1 VPGRLHRRGR
11 VFRPLRLPDHGATDG
26 RDSPHVAPRP
36 APILCP
42 KGAPPASRLAPGPA
56 RDACGRRA
64 HPGSQEL
71 QFAGRAA
78 RATALYVSNVFFD
91 LHDADYFAP
100 NVESNPFLHTWS
112 LGVEE
117 QFYLVWPLLL
127 LLGLRQGRSHR
138 PLIWLLA
145 GVTSLSLLFCL
156 WATAHRPTLAFY
168 ELPARAWEFGLGGLL
183 ACAGVSRLR
192 GAAASL
198 VGWLGLAAILL
209 TAYLLRD
216 GAVFPGWIAT
226 VPALGTT
233 AVLSAGGVRSP
244 GGVSRLLDSRPL
256 QYLGA
261 RSYSWYLWHWP
272 FIVLAAAVAPA
283 IPVAGKLVLGAAS
296 LGAASLTY
304 RFLEQP
310 VRHHPQLMRRTAL
323 SLLLAGG
330 TAVGAAT
337 LAFLVLRR
345 GGHLAGEPSMQP
357 IAAASTDVAHMSWKR
372 CVSMGMST

>member
-1 VPGRLHRRGR
+1 
-11 VFRPLRLPDHGATDG
+11 
-26 RDSPHVAPRP
+26 
-36 APILCP
+36 
-42 KGAPPASRLAPGPA
+42 
-56 RDACGRRA
+56 
-64 HPGSQEL
+64 
-71 QFAGRAA
+71 
-78 RATALYVSNVFFD
+78 
-91 LHDADYFAP
+91 
-100 NVESNPFLHTWS
+100 
-112 LGVEE
+112 
-117 QFYLVWPLLL
+117 
-127 LLGLRQGRSHR
+127 
-138 PLIWLLA
+138 
-145 GVTSLSLLFCL
+145 
-156 WATAHRPTLAFY
+156 
-168 ELPARAWEFGLGGLL
+168 
-183 ACAGVSRLR
+183 
-192 GAAASL
+192 
-198 VGWLGLAAILL
+198 
-209 TAYLLRD
+209 
-216 GAVFPGWIAT
+216 
-226 VPALGTT
+226 
-233 AVLSAGGVRSP
+233 
-244 GGVSRLLDSRPL
+244 VSRLLDSRPL

-372 CVSMGMST
+372 CVSMGMSTEMRSCTFGDPGSSTEVVLYGDSHALQWFNAIEPVARESHWRLVTVIKLGCAAIEVQAVRGRAASAVCSAWRAQAQQVIIARHPALVIAASFTSRFGEPPGSRADPELTRLTSATRAMLDRFTGAGLRVVVLRDTPLPPFDGRAAWRGRRFTPGSQLVPAPSSAAQRSTLAFSRPSSVPRLACPGCVFST